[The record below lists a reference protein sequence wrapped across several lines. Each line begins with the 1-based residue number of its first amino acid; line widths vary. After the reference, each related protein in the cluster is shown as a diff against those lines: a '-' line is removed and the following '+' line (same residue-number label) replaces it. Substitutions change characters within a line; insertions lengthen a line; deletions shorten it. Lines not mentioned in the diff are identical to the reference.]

1 MKKYKME
8 TTVGIFVVIG
18 LICVGYITVKLGD
31 VTLFGHDSYRLY
43 AKFTSVS
50 GLRVGNTVEMLGI
63 QVGRVEALTMDQENQ
78 LAVVEM
84 RINRGVKVFDDAFAS
99 IRTAG
104 LIGDRYVRIDP
115 GGAGELLKPGDAI
128 RDTESPTDITDLI
141 GKYSFGDVGGKENP
155 R

>member
-63 QVGRVEALTMDQENQ
+63 EVGRVEALTMDQENQ

>member
-31 VTLFGHDSYRLY
+31 VTLFGHDSYRLH

-63 QVGRVEALTMDQENQ
+63 EVGRVEALTMDQENQ

-84 RINRGVKVFDDAFAS
+84 RINKGVKVYDDAIAS

-115 GGAGELLKPGDAI
+115 GGAGEILKPGDAI
-128 RDTESPTDITDLI
+128 RETESPTDITDLI
-141 GKYSFGDVGGKENP
+141 GKYAFGDVSGKEKP